1 VAEVSTRIDMAMVLM
16 PNNMAAMFSHMTA
29 RLFHRDE

>member
-16 PNNMAAMFSHMTA
+16 PNNMAAMMF
-29 RLFHRDE
+29 